1 MIIVARIT
9 LFAFQS
15 VVAHALGKQQILN
28 GIKPISNAL
37 EYNNNY
43 STLRDN
49 GQKIFSHL
57 IDFAESITMLNGQ
70 FNESDPIDQ
79 SIMSELEKIE
89 NSFGRI
95 KNEYFN
101 HEFSMTLENEIFV
114 KKFESS
120 VQDKVNQLQQVFI
133 EFINEPN
140 MNNKNVLTQT
150 CNTTNGMKDVLTDL
164 HIEIVNRDG
173 NNGTFN
179 QLLDGGV
186 SLEDIHKIILMT

>member
-1 MIIVARIT
+1 MIFAARIT
-9 LFAFQS
+9 LFAFQT

-28 GIKPISNAL
+28 GIEPISNAL

-49 GQKIFSHL
+49 GQRIFSDL
-57 IDFAESITMLNGQ
+57 TDFADSITMLNGQ
-70 FNESDPIDQ
+70 FNDSDPIDQ

-101 HEFSMTLENEIFV
+101 PEFSMTLENEIFV

-133 EFINEPN
+133 EFI
-140 MNNKNVLTQT
+140 
-150 CNTTNGMKDVLTDL
+150 D
-164 HIEIVNRDG
+164 
-173 NNGTFN
+173 
-179 QLLDGGV
+179 
-186 SLEDIHKIILMT
+186 